1 MFKKILK
8 WFGVILLGI
17 ILLFIL
23 VAVYTGYKQSGYK
36 ETAVPYIKEVIP
48 AISEWDTEKAKQ
60 FFVPSTFD
68 NVSQDDFEKLFRFF
82 SKLGSLKSMDEPV
95 FNQVQAGA
103 TIQEGANT
111 IVTYTVLAHYENGDA
126 QITIRLLDLGGSFEV
141 YYFNVN
147 STVFIE

>member
-8 WFGVILLGI
+8 WLGIILLGI

-23 VAVYTGYKQSGYK
+23 VAAYTGYKQSEYK

-48 AISEWDTEKAKQ
+48 AISEWDTEKAKP

-68 NVSQDDFEKLFRFF
+68 NVSQEEFEKLFRWF
-82 SKLGSLKSMDEPV
+82 SKLGRLQSIEKPE
-95 FNQVQAGA
+95 FNQIHSGA
-103 TIQEGANT
+103 TVREGANT

-126 QITIRLLDLGGSFEV
+126 QITIRLLDLGDTFEI
-141 YYFNVN
+141 YHFNVN
-147 STVFIE
+147 STALIE